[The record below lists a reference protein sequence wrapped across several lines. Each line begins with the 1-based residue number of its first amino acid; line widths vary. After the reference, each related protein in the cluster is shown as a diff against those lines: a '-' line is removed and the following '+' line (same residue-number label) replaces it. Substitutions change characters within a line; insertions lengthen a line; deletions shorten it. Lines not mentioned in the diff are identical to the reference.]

1 MAEGI
6 VKECVSYLDDE
17 WKNNRMEGDKK
28 SMLFFSFFSLPLR
41 ISVIGRT
48 GSGCIPPEDF

>member
-28 SMLFFSFFSLPLR
+28 RMLFFSFFSLPLR